1 MFSFGKH
8 GKNNIQQLLTFYFIL
23 LMTVMLVAVTLVFSS
38 IQYRNLR
45 AGAIS
50 TLRSYCSAIAE
61 NVDLQISQMN
71 TISLS
76 SINSADLRETLE
88 SFVETEGD
96 AYQHNLVRLRL
107 GSILTSLK
115 GFDYSIRQ
123 LNIYAM
129 NGSGYGVGNY
139 NGELPS
145 CLEEE
150 WYQEAIERNG
160 HLYIDA
166 SSLDPLSAGSNVVSA
181 YQPMFTLYR
190 MFFDEYHTPIG
201 IIAVKKYYRS
211 VFEAARESSGYNDA
225 EVFIYDANGVLIY
238 PQTDEDS
245 EEIFDY
251 YANLG
256 TGEGTIKNTV
266 TGHREF
272 FCSVALPGSG
282 FTAVTAIRRS
292 AFMAPVYKSLG
303 WTFAAFLLI
312 FLLCLILAGYLSRSI
327 TTPMRRMHAFLSDES
342 KEAFRT
348 LDMPDTNIQEIDFLR
363 DALNDSIRAHEKD
376 AKAMITLNE
385 QEVQA
390 QMLALQS
397 QMNPHFLYNS
407 LASVAEMAREGLTD
421 QVERMTINISQILR
435 YISSNRDQVT
445 SLEEEL
451 ELCDMYLDCM
461 KLRFGDNLEYRFDVE
476 DTMLDYKIPKLCVQL
491 LIENAIKS
499 VTTQAPPWKI
509 IVTGYSEVVD
519 GDARWYVR
527 VEDNGPGFDPEVDK
541 HLRSQMDDIIR
552 TRTLPSL
559 KIEGMGILNIFI
571 RFYLLDGITFI
582 FDFGNCPD
590 GGAFIMVGRHIHD
603 SDQSL

>member
-1 MFSFGKH
+1 
-8 GKNNIQQLLTFYFIL
+8 
-23 LMTVMLVAVTLVFSS
+23 
-38 IQYRNLR
+38 
-45 AGAIS
+45 
-50 TLRSYCSAIAE
+50 
-61 NVDLQISQMN
+61 
-71 TISLS
+71 
-76 SINSADLRETLE
+76 
-88 SFVETEGD
+88 
-96 AYQHNLVRLRL
+96 
-107 GSILTSLK
+107 
-115 GFDYSIRQ
+115 
-123 LNIYAM
+123 
-129 NGSGYGVGNY
+129 
-139 NGELPS
+139 
-145 CLEEE
+145 
-150 WYQEAIERNG
+150 
-160 HLYIDA
+160 
-166 SSLDPLSAGSNVVSA
+166 
-181 YQPMFTLYR
+181 
-190 MFFDEYHTPIG
+190 
-201 IIAVKKYYRS
+201 
-211 VFEAARESSGYNDA
+211 
-225 EVFIYDANGVLIY
+225 
-238 PQTDEDS
+238 
-245 EEIFDY
+245 
-251 YANLG
+251 
-256 TGEGTIKNTV
+256 
-266 TGHREF
+266 
-272 FCSVALPGSG
+272 
-282 FTAVTAIRRS
+282 
-292 AFMAPVYKSLG
+292 
-303 WTFAAFLLI
+303 
-312 FLLCLILAGYLSRSI
+312 
-327 TTPMRRMHAFLSDES
+327 
-342 KEAFRT
+342 
-348 LDMPDTNIQEIDFLR
+348 
-363 DALNDSIRAHEKD
+363 
-376 AKAMITLNE
+376 
-385 QEVQA
+385 
-390 QMLALQS
+390 MLALQS